1 MDQDM
6 KTGMSKTFFYSKVQT
21 SSEFH
26 VVSCS
31 LGARVISQ
39 VSSSW
44 AMKLTAHLYL
54 VLMFRMSVT
63 IPLLCLYAFMEW
75 VGTTFC
81 ITSYF
86 YFFFCLV
93 RITVSRCV

>member
-1 MDQDM
+1 M

-21 SSEFH
+21 SSEAH

-63 IPLLCLYAFMEW
+63 IPLLCLYAFVEW
-75 VGTTFC
+75 VGTSPFVLLLIFTFF
-81 ITSYF
+81 SVW
-86 YFFFCLV
+86 LE
-93 RITVSRCV
+93 